1 MIQNIQKHGFTD
13 WNQNQTGP
21 EFIVFGYFCSV
32 FSSALKL
39 NKRNE
44 RGREEEAEKE
54 GGGEEEG

>member
-1 MIQNIQKHGFTD
+1 MASL
-13 WNQNQTGP
+13 TGIKIKLVLNLFGT
-21 EFIVFGYFCSV
+21 EVFGYFCSV

-39 NKRNE
+39 NKRNR